1 MLYLFDDFTRRDC
14 IRFIFARPYFLVP
27 GRSVGAPGLDPP
39 TKSNR
44 PSGNVISR
52 PFALKAP
59 SFARKPF
66 TLITVPKAKDSFV
79 NPALINVPGGPAST
93 AQFSTAP
100 SGFLTSM

>member
-1 MLYLFDDFTRRDC
+1 MPCLFDGFQ
-14 IRFIFARPYFLVP
+14 IEFYFLLSP
-27 GRSVGAPGLDPP
+27 GNSFGAPGLDPP
-39 TKSNR
+39 TKSDR

-66 TLITVPKAKDSFV
+66 TLITVPAAKESFV
-79 NPALINVPGGPAST
+79 NPALTNVPGGPAST
-93 AQFSTAP
+93 AQFSTVP